1 MTRHGR
7 NSTNSAVYSYHER
20 QKDAS
25 ASGYGSLKCRLG
37 KDSLKGYDCCSLTLQ
52 PCRTPMVSPEGWL
65 FDKEA
70 LLKYIIE
77 KKQEYARKMKEYER
91 QKDRDLK
98 DLHELAAAEKQ
109 SALEKFERAEKN
121 IVYNKYKKETK
132 SLTDADKAAA
142 NSVTP
147 VRGTPPSTT
156 STPLRE
162 SAASSSSSGSGGV
175 STKGALP
182 SFWIPTLTPQ
192 AEQSK
197 VEKPDKTIY
206 CPMSGKTLKF
216 KDMIEVKFTCLDKAD
231 EDNDVQKLIA
241 KVERYK
247 CAVTHDV
254 LSNATP
260 VAVLKPTGDVVTV
273 ECVEK
278 IIRKDMI
285 HPLTGQT
292 LKEKDI
298 ILLQRGGTG
307 YAATNDQ
314 LKATHYRPSSLL
326 A

>member
-7 NSTNSAVYSYHER
+7 NATNSAVYTYHER
-20 QKDAS
+20 KKDAN
-25 ASGYGSLKCRLG
+25 ASGYGSDKCRLG

-77 KKQEYARKMKEYER
+77 KKQEYARKLKEYER

-109 SALEKFERAEKN
+109 SALEKFEKAEKN
-121 IVYNKYKKETK
+121 IVYNKYKKDTK
-132 SLTDADKAAA
+132 TITDADKVAA
-142 NSVTP
+142 NSATP
-147 VRGTPPSTT
+147 ARGG
-156 STPLRE
+156 
-162 SAASSSSSGSGGV
+162 SSSMTPQRGENEASNTSGGV
-175 STKGALP
+175 STKGPLP
-182 SFWIPTLTPQ
+182 SFWIPMLTPQ
-192 AEQSK
+192 AQESK

-206 CPMSGKTLKF
+206 CPMSGKPLKF
-216 KDMIEVKFTCLDKAD
+216 KDMIEVKFTLLDKAD
-231 EDNDVQKLIA
+231 ADNDGQKLIA
-241 KVERYK
+241 KEERYK

-254 LSNATP
+254 LNNATP
-260 VAVLKPTGDVVTV
+260 VAVLKTTGDVVTM

-278 IIRKDMI
+278 IIKKDMI

-292 LKEKDI
+292 IKEKDI
-298 ILLQRGGTG
+298 ITLQRGGTG

-314 LKATHYRPSSLL
+314 LKATKYRPSSLL